1 MRQLTPALCLLL
13 LILCAPA
20 ATVHAESPFSI
31 EADLDGDG
39 RVESI
44 TLDTTRDPAV
54 SVRRGGRLL
63 WEGVHGR
70 WRPWKLTVADVD
82 GDGRKEIVVGVFKST
97 KFIPRPHNCLFI
109 YDWDGRRA
117 APKWLGSTLSRPFTD
132 FRLADGD
139 GDGRDEVYAL
149 ETRRDGRVALA
160 AYSWNGFGFTRDWER
175 GDWQKAA
182 LLAVT
187 RDAIRI
193 EADGRAVTLQN
204 KNSTGD

>member
-1 MRQLTPALCLLL
+1 MRRLAQTVFLL

-20 ATVHAESPFSI
+20 ATARAEGPFSI
-31 EADLDGDG
+31 ETDLDGDG
-39 RVESI
+39 RVERI
-44 TLDTTRDPAV
+44 TLDATRDP
-54 SVRRGGRLL
+54 SVRVTRGRRLL

-70 WRPWKLTVADVD
+70 WRPWKLAVADVD
-82 GDGRKEIVVGVFKST
+82 GDGRKEIVVGVFKPT

-109 YDWDGRRA
+109 YDWDGSRA

-139 GDGRDEVYAL
+139 GDGLDEVYAL
-149 ETRRDGRVALA
+149 ETKRDGHVAIA

-175 GDWQKAA
+175 GDWRQAA
-182 LLAVT
+182 LVSVT
-187 RDAIRI
+187 RGEITI
-193 EADGRAVTLQN
+193 EADGARVTLQN